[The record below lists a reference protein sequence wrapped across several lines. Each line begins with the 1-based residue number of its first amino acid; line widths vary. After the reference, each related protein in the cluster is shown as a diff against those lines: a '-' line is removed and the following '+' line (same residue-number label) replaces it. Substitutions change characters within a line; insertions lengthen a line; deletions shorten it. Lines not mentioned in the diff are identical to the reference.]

1 MIFPR
6 CVATLLLF
14 WAAWSIPSSAQP
26 AYSGYRVALFEV
38 KIMQQ
43 KNQRISLRCRLA
55 NTGRYAIGTKNIADA
70 LVVEFD
76 TIGLPNL
83 LRGHEAAIAAT
94 LRQQCPKLQPGEISE
109 PVWLNI
115 RLQSREQETAAEP
128 GTCAE
133 LVFDTVLVE
142 AWNARTMRLRYF
154 LRNEG
159 NAPARLF
166 SKNTEPVIKVYF
178 VSGTKLTRGAIP
190 AGSTSIRK
198 GRETLDGLLMP
209 GEILEGTVEIDLSN
223 RSQFSPNV
231 ALEFDPAQVVDEC
244 GRTGNVRVLRLR
256 H

>member
-1 MIFPR
+1 MIYYLSFFLIISTV
-6 CVATLLLF
+6 CSSLL
-14 WAAWSIPSSAQP
+14 AQP
-26 AYSGYRVALFEV
+26 NYTGYRVAAFEV

-43 KNQRISLRCRLA
+43 KSQSLGLRCRLA
-55 NTGRYAIGTKNIADA
+55 NTGRYAIGTKNMAE

-76 TIGLPNL
+76 TLGLPNL
-83 LRGHEAAIAAT
+83 LRGHESAIAAA
-94 LRQQCPKLQPGEISE
+94 LRRQCPKLQVGEMSE
-109 PVWLNI
+109 PVWLNV
-115 RLQSREQETAAEP
+115 RLHSPETEP
-128 GTCAE
+128 NGETGGCAE
-133 LVFDTVLVE
+133 LVFDTVLLE
-142 AWNARTMRLRYF
+142 AWNERSMQLRYF

-166 SKNTEPVIKVYF
+166 SKNMEPLIKLYF

-209 GEILEGTVEIDLSN
+209 GQVLEGVVKIDLSN
-223 RSQFSPNV
+223 RSKFSPNV

-244 GRTGNVRVLRLR
+244 GRRGNVWVLRLR